1 MNKKSILVLLCVFAL
16 VAASAF
22 GTLAYLTDTDDATNT
37 FTVGK
42 VAITLDEADVKTD
55 GSLDTEKRV
64 TENEYHLLP
73 GHTYIKDPTIHVDA
87 DSKDCYLFV
96 TVENGLADIEAPE
109 TIAEQMARLGW
120 KDVEVEG
127 FPGLYVYAGET
138 DLDKTAVS
146 AGADIVVFEQF
157 TIAGDNVTG
166 ATLDTYKDDEI
177 VVTGYAVQ
185 MNGFEDTAPAAIWNE
200 TFGKTA

>member
-120 KDVEVEG
+120 KDVEG

-138 DLDKTAVS
+138 GLDKTAVS

-166 ATLDTYKDDEI
+166 ATLDTYKDAEI

-185 MNGFEDTAPAAIWNE
+185 MNGFEDTAPEDIWVE
-200 TFGKTA
+200 TFGKAT

>member
-16 VAASAF
+16 VAASTF
-22 GTLAYLTDTDDATNT
+22 GTLAYLTDTDEATNT

-55 GSLDTEKRV
+55 GSLDTEERV
-64 TENEYHLLP
+64 TENKYHLLP
-73 GHTYIKDPTIHVDA
+73 GHTYIKDPTIHVDV

-109 TIAEQMARLGW
+109 TIAEQMLKLGW
-120 KDVEVEG
+120 KAITK
-127 FPGLYVYAGET
+127 FPGLYVYVGDT
-138 DLDKTAVS
+138 GLDKAAVS
-146 AGADIVVFEQF
+146 AGTDIVVFERF

-166 ATLDTYKDDEI
+166 ATLDAHKDAEI

-185 MNGFEDTAPAAIWNE
+185 MNGFEDTTPEDIWVE
-200 TFGKTA
+200 TFGKAA